1 VTGLVAVL
9 SGLDTRDGDGL
20 GCNAMDCRRAESVST
35 SAWPRLELGLL
46 LLLLLLLLLAVL
58 PKTLGEGVLSGE

>member
-1 VTGLVAVL
+1 L

-20 GCNAMDCRRAESVST
+20 GCNATDCRRAESVST

-46 LLLLLLLLLAVL
+46 LLLLAVL